1 MGRYLRRNKWKLHKA
16 VEEQHGA
23 ERQKV
28 LEQQNG
34 DAQRKVDYEQPE
46 TIHQKAEIK
55 QPKRDIRSRW
65 KDAVLEFFGA
75 FLAIPFI
82 VFLPYQVLDGIRA
95 IGVINHGTVVSG
107 VVEEHNYIRSSK
119 IKVLGEVKTL
129 YQGGKNSSLQ
139 WKERKG
145 DFVKVLT
152 KENCPVV
159 VCERDCTMLHKV
171 GIYFSII
178 ICGFLSIVFLCF
190 FLYAMFSTLK
200 EIISPS

>member
-46 TIHQKAEIK
+46 TIHPKAEIK

-65 KDAVLEFFGA
+65 KDAVLEFFLL
-75 FLAIPFI
+75 FLYIPFI
-82 VFLPYQVLDGIRA
+82 VILPYQVLDGIRA

-107 VVEEHNYIRSSK
+107 VVEERNYIWSSK

-129 YQGGKNSSLQ
+129 YDPKGFGLQ
-139 WKERKG
+139 WKEKEG
-145 DFVKVLT
+145 NLVKVFT

-178 ICGFLSIVFLCF
+178 IFGFLSIVFLCF

>member
-1 MGRYLRRNKWKLHKA
+1 MGRYLRRNKWKLHKV

-46 TIHQKAEIK
+46 TIHPKAEIK

-65 KDAVLEFFGA
+65 KDAILDFFLP
-75 FLAIPFI
+75 FLFIPFI
-82 VFLPYQVLDGIRA
+82 VFFSYELLYGIRA

-107 VVEEHNYIRSSK
+107 VVEERNYIWSSK

-129 YQGGKNSSLQ
+129 YDPKGFGLQ
-139 WKERKG
+139 WKEKEG
-145 DFVKVLT
+145 NLVKVFT

-159 VCERDCTMLHKV
+159 VCERDCTLLHKV
-171 GIYFSII
+171 EIYFSII
-178 ICGFLSIVFLCF
+178 CLGFLSIVLLWY

>member
-1 MGRYLRRNKWKLHKA
+1 MGRYLRHHKWKPKKA

-46 TIHQKAEIK
+46 TIHPKAEIK

-65 KDAVLEFFGA
+65 KDAVLEFFLL
-75 FLAIPFI
+75 FLYIPFI
-82 VFLPYQVLDGIRA
+82 VILPYQVLDGIRA

-107 VVEEHNYIRSSK
+107 VVEERNYIWSSK

-129 YQGGKNSSLQ
+129 YDPKGFGLQ
-139 WKERKG
+139 WKEKEG
-145 DFVKVLT
+145 NLVKVFT

-178 ICGFLSIVFLCF
+178 IFGFLSIVFLCF

>member
-1 MGRYLRRNKWKLHKA
+1 MGRYLRHHKWKPKKA

-34 DAQRKVDYEQPE
+34 DAQQNVDNEQPE

-65 KDAVLEFFGA
+65 KDAVLDFFLP
-75 FLAIPFI
+75 FLEIPFI
-82 VFLPYQVLDGIRA
+82 VLFSYGVLDGIRA

-129 YQGGKNSSLQ
+129 YDPKGFGLQ

-145 DFVKVLT
+145 NLVKVLT

-178 ICGFLSIVFLCF
+178 ICGFLSIVLLWY

>member
-28 LEQQNG
+28 LELQNG

-46 TIHQKAEIK
+46 TIHPKAEIK

-65 KDAVLEFFGA
+65 KDAVLEFFLL
-75 FLAIPFI
+75 FLYIPFI
-82 VFLPYQVLDGIRA
+82 VILPYQVLDGIRA

-107 VVEEHNYIRSSK
+107 VVEERNYIWSSK

-129 YQGGKNSSLQ
+129 YDPKGFGLQ
-139 WKERKG
+139 WKEKEG
-145 DFVKVLT
+145 NLVKVFT

-178 ICGFLSIVFLCF
+178 IFGFLSIVFLCF

>member
-1 MGRYLRRNKWKLHKA
+1 MGRYSRRNKWKLHKA

-34 DAQRKVDYEQPE
+34 DAQRKADNEQPE

-65 KDAVLEFFGA
+65 NDAILEFFLP
-75 FLAIPFI
+75 FLEIPFI
-82 VFLPYQVLDGIRA
+82 VLFSYGVLDGIRA

-107 VVEEHNYIRSSK
+107 VVEEHNYIWSSK

-129 YQGGKNSSLQ
+129 YDPKGFGLQ
-139 WKERKG
+139 WKEKEG
-145 DFVKVLT
+145 NLVKVLT

-159 VCERDCTMLHKV
+159 VCERDCTLLHKV
-171 GIYFSII
+171 GIYVSII
-178 ICGFLSIVFLCF
+178 CLGFLSIVLLWY

>member
-34 DAQRKVDYEQPE
+34 DAQRKVDNEQPE

-65 KDAVLEFFGA
+65 KDAILEFFLA

-82 VFLPYQVLDGIRA
+82 VLFSYGVLDGIRA

-129 YQGGKNSSLQ
+129 YDPKGFGLQ
-139 WKERKG
+139 WKEKEG
-145 DFVKVLT
+145 NLVKVFT

-171 GIYFSII
+171 EIYFLI
-178 ICGFLSIVFLCF
+178 ICLGFLSIGFLCL

>member
-1 MGRYLRRNKWKLHKA
+1 MGRYSRRNKWKLHKA

-28 LEQQNG
+28 LEQQYG
-34 DAQRKVDYEQPE
+34 DAQRKVDNEQPE
-46 TIHQKAEIK
+46 TIHQKTEIK

-65 KDAVLEFFGA
+65 KDAVLEFFWA

-82 VFLPYQVLDGIRA
+82 VLLSYQVLDGIRA

-129 YQGGKNSSLQ
+129 YQGGKNSSFQ

-159 VCERDCTMLHKV
+159 VFERECTLLHKV

-178 ICGFLSIVFLCF
+178 ICGFLSIVLLWY